1 MTEIIMNN
9 VREELSKAREKCIG
23 MSEEVYAVTDYMSI
37 VANDS
42 LYPFGLVVCLALVM
56 DHMEQG
62 KFVNC
67 SNKELTQ
74 YLGEHKNQV
83 MIQMPYVL
91 QVIDEIAEPEFA
103 EEVRSICKQVMDWNP
118 PKRVKAELDGNYPEY
133 VKVAVDWWANAIASP
148 NFDNGDDDM
157 PKIFLQYKASQSF
170 IITVENAFIFFD
182 KGVAE
187 IEHTNFLY
195 HILIN
200 KQLGVIIHLSAV
212 LGPVTH
218 ILKILFTVNE
228 IDDCRG
234 NRYYRDKQCR
244 PPHSRGG
251 CKDHDIADKA
261 Y

>member
-148 NFDNGDDDM
+148 KFDNGDDDM
-157 PKIFLQYKASQSF
+157 PFMLMQVISGSGKNYSEEEMKLFKTTLADGIIQQIQEYGRCTLSVDYHPCHLLQVAGEKI
-170 IITVENAFIFFD
+170 
-182 KGVAE
+182 GVSPVNGWPWKTTMFVYE
-187 IEHTNFLY
+187 D
-195 HILIN
+195 
-200 KQLGVIIHLSAV
+200 GVRVSAGHGAGYQN
-212 LGPVTH
+212 LWT
-218 ILKILFTVNE
+218 K
-228 IDDCRG
+228 
-234 NRYYRDKQCR
+234 
-244 PPHSRGG
+244 
-251 CKDHDIADKA
+251 
-261 Y
+261 